1 MGGGIK
7 EFYSAFDAN
16 HYFIKFLNKH
26 SLFYESGSIFEL
38 IINTF
43 LIFHLFEVN

>member
-1 MGGGIK
+1 MNKFCLYCSHLWVVELIK

-26 SLFYESGSIFEL
+26 SLFYELGTIFL
-38 IINTF
+38 N
-43 LIFHLFEVN
+43 